1 MGKRKSFWL
10 TAVLLLVMSM
20 FLIACGGDEEE
31 ADAPAKDDETEV
43 VDESTDGEDDAA
55 DDQVAD
61 APEKPESLAMW
72 VNDEEAQLD
81 AYEQIVADFE
91 AEYGITVNI
100 TPYSMLEQLEGL
112 SLDGPS
118 GQGPDLFFQPHDR
131 MGDVHL
137 QGLAAELELTEDQA
151 ARLADYNQDAV
162 TAFSYDGIQY
172 GIPAVVETYA
182 LFYNTDL
189 VSEAP
194 QTMDELMDIARD
206 LTGDGQYGFLMEALN
221 FYFVYPFLTG
231 PGGYTFAQ
239 DANGVY
245 DASDI
250 GLNNEGSVEGAQTI
264 KSWFDEGLMPQGLD
278 GDILNG
284 LFMEGN
290 AAMVVNGPWAI
301 PDYVNALGDKVKIAP
316 LPEENG
322 ERLSSFSGNKGWLVN
337 FYSDNQYWATEL
349 ALFITNEAS
358 STTYYEVA
366 GELPAHTAV
375 VIEDE
380 LMSAIFE
387 QTQYAEPMPNI
398 PEMSKVW
405 EPIGDAL
412 TFISQG
418 DDPQEV
424 LDEAVEIIRT
434 EIGLMGQ

>member
-1 MGKRKSFWL
+1 MGKSKSFWL

-20 FLIACGGDEEE
+20 FLVACGGDSTEETE
-31 ADAPAKDDETEV
+31 APADPDTEEV
-43 VDESTDGEDDAA
+43 EDDAE
-55 DDQVAD
+55 DTEDVD
-61 APEKPESLAMW
+61 VPEKPESLTMW

-81 AYEQIVADFE
+81 AYEQIVANFE
-91 AEYGITVNI
+91 AEYGIDVNI
-100 TPYSMLEQLEGL
+100 TPYSMLEQLDGM

-131 MGDVHL
+131 LGDVHL
-137 QGLAAELELTEDQA
+137 QGLAAELELTDDQA
-151 ARLADYNQDAV
+151 ARLAEYNQDAV

-189 VSEAP
+189 VPEAP
-194 QTMDELMDIARD
+194 QTMDELMEIARD

-250 GLNNEGSVEGAQTI
+250 GLNNAGSVEGAKTI
-264 KSWFDEGLMPQGLD
+264 QAWFDEGLMPQGLD
-278 GDILNG
+278 ADILNG

-358 STTYYEVA
+358 STIYFETA

-375 VIEDE
+375 NIEDP
-380 LMSAIFE
+380 LMDAIFE

-398 PEMSKVW
+398 PEMSQVW

-424 LDEAVEIIRT
+424 LDEAVEIIHS
-434 EIGLMGQ
+434 EISIMGQ